1 MTYLA
6 RLHEAHHIEVS
17 GEAVYAV
24 AARRARTQDWRE
36 KWRALEKLE
45 IQTKTRVAAAITGLG
60 HTAKVRRVDVWLGHT
75 VGGLIAV
82 LPSRMQ
88 LRTMRA
94 IVVHAISFWER
105 LQRAHPE
112 GDARLLAYLV
122 AHERAQLDFA
132 QDELDGR
139 GDRSLSHVTKLLES

>member
-1 MTYLA
+1 MTYLS

-36 KWRALEKLE
+36 KWQALEQLE
-45 IQTKTRVAAAITGLG
+45 AQTKTRVATAITSLG
-60 HTAKVRRVDVWLGHT
+60 DAAKERRVDVRLGHF
-75 VGGLIAV
+75 VGGLIAI
-82 LPSRMQ
+82 LPERMA
-88 LRTMRA
+88 LRAMRA

-105 LQRAHPE
+105 LEREHPE
-112 GDARLLAYLV
+112 GDAHLLAYLV

-132 QDELDGR
+132 QDELDRR
-139 GDRSLSHVTKLLES
+139 GDRSLSHVTKLLYA

>member
-1 MTYLA
+1 MTYLS

-36 KWRALEKLE
+36 KWQALEKLE
-45 IQTKTRVAAAITGLG
+45 VQTKTRVAIAIMQLG
-60 HTAKVRRVDVWLGHT
+60 DTAKARRVDAWLGHF
-75 VGGLIAV
+75 VGELLAV

-88 LRTMRA
+88 LRAMRA

-105 LQRAHPE
+105 LQREHPE
-112 GDARLLAYLV
+112 RDAHLLAYLV
-122 AHERAQLDFA
+122 AHEQAQFDFA
-132 QDELDGR
+132 KDELDGR
-139 GDRSLSHVTKLLES
+139 GERSLRHITDLLDD

>member
-6 RLHEAHHIEVS
+6 RLHEAHRLEVS

-36 KWRALEKLE
+36 KWQALEKLE
-45 IQTKTRVAAAITGLG
+45 AQTKARVAAEITRLG
-60 HTAKVRRVDVWLGHT
+60 DAAMERRVDLWLGHL
-75 VGGLIAV
+75 VGGLIAS
-82 LPSRMQ
+82 LPWRMQ
-88 LRTMRA
+88 LRAMRT

-105 LQRAHPE
+105 LEREHSE
-112 GDARLLAYLV
+112 GDARLLAYLI
-122 AHERAQLDFA
+122 AHERAQFGFA

-139 GDRSLSHVTKLLES
+139 GDRSLSHVTRLLEA

>member
-24 AARRARTQDWRE
+24 AARRARDQDWRV
-36 KWRALEKLE
+36 KWQALEKLE
-45 IQTKTRVAAAITGLG
+45 IQTKTRVAAAIMRLG
-60 HTAKVRRVDVWLGHT
+60 DTAKVRGFDVWLGHF
-75 VGGLIAV
+75 VGRLIAI
-82 LPSRMQ
+82 LPTRMA
-88 LRTMRA
+88 LRAMRA

-105 LQRAHPE
+105 LQREHPE
-112 GDARLLAYLV
+112 GDAQLLEYLV
-122 AHERAQLDFA
+122 AHERAQFDFA

-139 GDRSLSHVTKLLES
+139 SDRSLSHVTKLLDA